1 MAAPQTP
8 KGSWIAFLDLL
19 GTKNS
24 SRIKKS
30 DFPTK
35 ISTFART
42 IQEQAASVKSDI
54 KLRFFSDSAYIE
66 CNDVNELARYA
77 SKLRL
82 LLFSQEIFFK
92 AAISPGALDD
102 IPSTINEMRSNGF
115 KIDIQGSSFGE
126 SAVTVY
132 YNQENF
138 KGIGF
143 FVDLKDGKS
152 QKIDSLCESAFPVS
166 DDLKKWSGF
175 FDIRY
180 TTSNIDSVMESSD
193 STDGFENAMAYLD
206 ILLENALRA
215 NFQKKNLSRYYI
227 SNFITIINSSNFSRL
242 SVSDDQWKNAPPIF
256 FHMIVSKK
264 RRLNY
269 ASLGGGHALFFA
281 LLHRVLTAK
290 SDDQHTPRYLDSAGT
305 SICDRL
311 ISQLNDIRLPG
322 GFYDRY
328 PLAVM
333 SHEISED
340 LARRMVALKMQ

>member
-1 MAAPQTP
+1 MAEMQSSR
-8 KGSWIAFLDLL
+8 KSWIAFLDLL

-30 DFPTK
+30 EFPTK
-35 ISTFART
+35 INTFART
-42 IQEQAASVKSDI
+42 IQEQAESINCDV

-66 CNDVNELARYA
+66 GNDIDELSKYA
-77 SKLRL
+77 SRLRF

-92 AAISPGALDD
+92 AAISPGKLDD
-102 IPSTINEMRSNGF
+102 RPSTKCEKRDNGF
-115 KIDIQGSSFGE
+115 ELDIQGSSFGE

-143 FVDLKDGKS
+143 FLDTKEGKS
-152 QKIDSLCESAFPVS
+152 EKSDFFCESAFPQS

-180 TTSNIDSVMESSD
+180 NNSNINSTMESNDSV
-193 STDGFENAMAYLD
+193 DGFENALSFLD

-215 NFQKKNLSRYYI
+215 NFQKNGLSRYYI
-227 SNFITIINSSNFSRL
+227 SNFITLINSSDFSKL
-242 SVSDDQWKNAPPIF
+242 SISDDEWKNAPPIF
-256 FHMIVSKK
+256 FHMLISKK
-264 RRLNY
+264 RRTNY
-269 ASLGGGHALFFA
+269 SSLKGGHALFFA
-281 LLHRVLTAK
+281 LLHKVLSTSCDGRSA
-290 SDDQHTPRYLDSAGT
+290 PRYLDSAGS

-311 ISQLNDIRLPG
+311 ISQLADVRLPG

-328 PLAVM
+328 PSAII
-333 SHEISED
+333 SHEIAED